1 MSDSILF
8 QALIY
13 LVAAVTCVPLARRL
27 GLGSVLGYL
36 IAGVIIGPNVLK
48 LVGGE
53 GASVMHFAE
62 FGVVMM
68 LFLVGLELRPS
79 LLWELRK
86 PIFGLGGLQVLGT
99 AAVVTGGG
107 VLFGIDW
114 RIALAVGF
122 VFAMSSTAIVL
133 QSLGEKGLLKTSG
146 GQASFSV
153 LLFQDLSVIPIL
165 AVFPLLAVGGVT
177 GPVVQAGHEAGQA
190 AGEGRPG
197 WLQGLFVF
205 GAVGIIVL
213 AGRFVVRP
221 AFRFLAETRLREVFT
236 AFALFL
242 VVGIAWLM
250 QTVGLSPAL
259 GTFLAGVVLAD
270 SEYRH
275 ELESD
280 IEPFK
285 GLLLGL
291 FFISVGAQIDFK
303 LILDKPLIIFGL
315 LIGVM
320 LAKTAVLYGLGTFF
334 KLDRPSRWL
343 TALGLAQVGEFA
355 FVLIS
360 FGEANR
366 VWDHEFS
373 KPLIAVTALSMLAT
387 PGLFMF
393 LERVLLPRVADGG
406 PRRAHDEVSHDGA
419 QVVMAGFGRVG
430 QVVGRML
437 RMSGFGVT
445 VLDLDPQI
453 VDMLRRLGSKVY
465 YGDASRLDLLM
476 AAGCANA
483 KMFVLAIDD
492 PEKSVEVAEL
502 IHRHFPKL
510 PIIARARNRQHYY
523 QLRKM
528 GITRIFRETMGS
540 SLDMG
545 QAALREMGV
554 RAHTAHRIAQ
564 RWKEHDEAAIDEM
577 LKYIDKGQDVWF
589 SEAKKALENFEKSM
603 KSELDGTHRERDPGW
618 NNETLREEIAARAA
632 QAAGG
637 AEVAAV
643 QIPSPSGRGSG

>member
-1 MSDSILF
+1 M
-8 QALIY
+8 
-13 LVAAVTCVPLARRL
+13 AAVTCVPIAKRL

-36 IAGVIIGPNVLK
+36 LAGVIIGPNVLK

-53 GASVMHFAE
+53 GANVMHFAE

-68 LFLVGLELRPS
+68 LFLVGLELKPS

-86 PIFGLGGLQVLGT
+86 PIFGLGGLQVAGT
-99 AAVVTGGG
+99 AAVVTLVG
-107 VLFGIDW
+107 VIAGVDW
-114 RIALAVGF
+114 RLSLAVGC

-133 QSLGEKGLLKTSG
+133 QSLGERGLLKTSG

-165 AVFPLLAVGGVT
+165 AIFPLLAIGGVT
-177 GPVVQAGHEAGQA
+177 APVQVEHASETVVGA
-190 AGEGRPG
+190 RPG
-197 WLQGLFVF
+197 WVQGLLVI

-213 AGRFVVRP
+213 AGRFVIRP
-221 AFRFLAETRLREVFT
+221 AFRILAETRLREVFT

-250 QTVGLSPAL
+250 ETVGLSPAL

-291 FFISVGAQIDFK
+291 FFISVGAEIDFK
-303 LILDKPLIIFGL
+303 LIIESPLLIAGL
-315 LIGVM
+315 LFGVM
-320 LAKTAVLYGLGTFF
+320 LAKSAVLYGLGRFF
-334 KLDRPSRWL
+334 KLDRPARWL
-343 TALGLAQVGEFA
+343 TAIGLAQVGEFA

-360 FGEANR
+360 FGEQNK
-366 VWDHEFS
+366 VWTHDVS
-373 KPLIAVTALSMLAT
+373 RPLIAVTALSMLAT
-387 PGLFMF
+387 PGLFML
-393 LERVLLPRVADGG
+393 LERVILPRVADGG
-406 PRRAHDEVSHDGA
+406 PKRAHDEVAHDGA
-419 QVVMAGFGRVG
+419 DVVMAGFGRVG

-437 RMSGFGVT
+437 RMSGYGVT
-445 VLDLDPQI
+445 VLDLDPAI

-483 KMFVLAIDD
+483 KLFVLAIDD
-492 PEKSVEVAEL
+492 PEKSIEVAEL
-502 IHRHFPKL
+502 VHRHFPKL
-510 PIIARARNRQHYY
+510 PIVARARNRQHYY
-523 QLRKM
+523 ALRRL

-540 SLDMG
+540 SLEMG
-545 QAALREMGV
+545 QAALKQVGV

-564 RWKEHDEAAIDEM
+564 KWKEHDEAAIEEM
-577 LKYIDKGQDVWF
+577 LQYLDKGQDVWF
-589 SEAKKALENFEKSM
+589 NEARKALENFEKSM
-603 KSELDGTHRERDPGW
+603 KNELDGQHREKDPGW
-618 NNETLREEIAARAA
+618 NNESLREEIAARAA
-632 QAAGG
+632 QAPVA
-637 AEVAAV
+637 AAPEVASV
-643 QIPSPSGRGSG
+643 KPP